1 MNCRDQT
8 EKVRDKG
15 YKEENFD
22 AVVSTSGAKHRQKKD
37 LAASNN
43 IYSTACSTD
52 LFVPQYFETSL
63 KEIGAR
69 DVNDPFEQLYNVVS
83 YAQKEGGML
92 ESWAIGPVAGL
103 AGMIM
108 LLLGLLLFRRA
119 IGPRRV
125 DPLSSANKTNEI
137 AGDELRHFGEAGSD
151 VDDGSVD
158 SAFYTESDSDMEETE
173 KERRMRLK
181 RKDKANEQRSDG
193 NTRPR
198 RKNGSARGKSVRMSV
213 REERKLLAMS
223 QGSNDTRKLKRS
235 MREERKLL
243 AMSQGSD
250 DTRESLSLS
259 MREEEDA
266 KMKKNSRGND
276 RKPSSKKLSSS
287 SGKKGDMSDR
297 HLNRGRSKRKGGDN
311 AKAYDESGVV

>member
-1 MNCRDQT
+1 M
-8 EKVRDKG
+8 G
-15 YKEENFD
+15 
-22 AVVSTSGAKHRQKKD
+22 
-37 LAASNN
+37 
-43 IYSTACSTD
+43 
-52 LFVPQYFETSL
+52 
-63 KEIGAR
+63 
-69 DVNDPFEQLYNVVS
+69 
-83 YAQKEGGML
+83 
-92 ESWAIGPVAGL
+92 
-103 AGMIM
+103 
-108 LLLGLLLFRRA
+108 
-119 IGPRRV
+119 
-125 DPLSSANKTNEI
+125 
-137 AGDELRHFGEAGSD
+137 
-151 VDDGSVD
+151 
-158 SAFYTESDSDMEETE
+158 EETE

-213 REERKLLAMS
+213 
-223 QGSNDTRKLKRS
+223 
-235 MREERKLL
+235 REERKLL

-297 HLNRGRSKRKGGDN
+297 HLNRGRSKR
-311 AKAYDESGVV
+311 